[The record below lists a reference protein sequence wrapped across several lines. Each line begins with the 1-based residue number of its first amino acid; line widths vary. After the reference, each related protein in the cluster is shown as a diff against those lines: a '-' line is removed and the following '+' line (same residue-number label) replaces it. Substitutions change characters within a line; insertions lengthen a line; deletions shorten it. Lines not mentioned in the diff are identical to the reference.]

1 MIVVGVYVYNSSHFL
16 LYCVSD
22 ELCGGVVCGVW
33 GCGVWCVVCG
43 VWCVSLE

>member
-33 GCGVWCVVCG
+33 CVVCKFG
-43 VWCVSLE
+43 MIRKKSV